1 MKDWTVAEARYWAYT
16 ASWSVHEALITT
28 AQATED
34 VLVSTKEQ
42 KIDLS
47 AAADQQVLA
56 AAERV
61 QMAKDDLAD
70 EVVALAALQDA
81 VVAAEEAHAVQVFL
95 AAQA

>member
-34 VLVSTKEQ
+34 LLVTTKAQ

-47 AAADQQVLA
+47 DAADQQVLA
-56 AAERV
+56 ANDRV
-61 QMAKDDLAD
+61 LMAKNDLAD
-70 EVVALAALQDA
+70 EIVALAALQDA
-81 VVAAEEAHAVQVFL
+81 VVVTEEAHAVQVWL

>member
-1 MKDWTVAEARYWAYT
+1 MKDWTVAEARYYAYT
-16 ASWSVHEALITT
+16 ASWSVHEALINT
-28 AQATED
+28 AQTTETA
-34 VLVSTKEQ
+34 LETTKEQ

-56 AAERV
+56 AADRV

-70 EVVALAALQDA
+70 EITALAALQDA
-81 VVAAEEAHAVQVFL
+81 VTAAEEAHAVQVWL